1 MITMVFLK
9 ALCDLGI
16 YYTFGG
22 FFAVL
27 LGATSS
33 LLLAALPIQALC
45 FAAAYA
51 LRQSRLRF
59 LPLGLLLLCWLL
71 PGAGLA
77 EYAAFAPP
85 AAYLIWLT
93 TKGRFFPEW
102 SHQADIFS
110 RFWKIFFP
118 FLILALI
125 FGGAET
131 VTAITIPA
139 GAITL
144 LCSVLLTRTLRH
156 DPEVYCQ
163 KRCQLFNLAAVAVAG
178 VCAFLLSTP
187 TFLQGCLTVLR
198 AIYTYLIAP
207 VLMLLVYAAVGVLS
221 AVVWLFS
228 WIKLGFKTPENPVTL
243 NLQSAAETLGVEEAV
258 SNPPG
263 YLEKIGIALGII
275 VGALLLWA
283 LFRYLSRRN
292 GAAAPAKV
300 GSERREALLFH
311 PGAAENPQENSH
323 VQRIR
328 AQYRRFLKL
337 YYKAGLTRSPG
348 DTSQDI
354 ARYSRETMGD
364 EVSALRELYI
374 GARYNGEATREDV
387 AQARELCTR
396 IKRRQ
401 SK

>member
-16 YYTFGG
+16 YYTFAG

-27 LGATSS
+27 FGATSS

-45 FAAAYA
+45 FSAAYV

-59 LPLGLLLLCWLL
+59 LPLGMLLLCWIL
-71 PGAGLA
+71 PGAGPA
-77 EYAAFAPP
+77 EYVVFAPP

-93 TKGRFFPEW
+93 AKGRFFPEW
-102 SHQADIFS
+102 SHQTDIFS
-110 RFWKIFFP
+110 RFWKILFA
-118 FLILALI
+118 FLVLTLV
-125 FGGAET
+125 FGGAEA

-139 GAITL
+139 GAITF

-163 KRCQLFNLAAVAVAG
+163 KRCQLLNLATVAG
-178 VCAFLLSTP
+178 AGACAFLLSTP
-187 TFLQGCLTVLR
+187 AFLQGCLAVLR
-198 AIYTYLIAP
+198 AFYTYLIAP
-207 VLMLLVYAAVGVLS
+207 VLTLLVYATVGILS

-228 WIKLGFKTPENPVTL
+228 WIKLGFQTPENPVTL
-243 NLQSAAETLGVEEAV
+243 NIQSALDTLGVAEAA
-258 SNPPG
+258 NDAPD

-275 VGALLLWA
+275 IAALLLWT

-292 GAAAPAKV
+292 GAAAPAQV
-300 GSERREALLFH
+300 GSERREPFFPRREVAQA
-311 PGAAENPQENSH
+311 PKENSH

-328 AQYRRFLKL
+328 SQYRRFLKL
-337 YYKAGLTRSPG
+337 YYKAGFARSPS

-354 ARYSRETMGD
+354 AQYSRESMGD

-374 GARYNGEATREDV
+374 GARYNGEATPEDAV
-387 AQARELCTR
+387 QARELCTR

-401 SK
+401 PK

>member
-16 YYTFGG
+16 YYTFAG
-22 FFAVL
+22 FLAVL
-27 LGATSS
+27 FGAASS
-33 LLLAALPIQALC
+33 LLLAALLIQALC
-45 FAAAYA
+45 FTATYA

-59 LPLGLLLLCWLL
+59 LPLGLLLLCWIL
-71 PGAGLA
+71 PGAGPA
-77 EYAAFAPP
+77 EYVAFVPP
-85 AAYLIWLT
+85 AAYLTWLT
-93 TKGRFFPEW
+93 AKERFFPEW

-110 RFWKIFFP
+110 RFWKLFFP

-131 VTAITIPA
+131 ITAITIPA

-144 LCSVLLTRTLRH
+144 LCLVLLTRNLRH

-163 KRCQLFNLAAVAVAG
+163 KRCQLLNLSAVAGAG

-187 TFLQGCLTVLR
+187 TFLQWCLTVLR
-198 AIYTYLIAP
+198 TIYTYLLAP
-207 VLMLLVYAAVGVLS
+207 VLMLLVYAAVGILS
-221 AVVWLFS
+221 VVVWLIS
-228 WIKLGFKTPENPVTL
+228 WIKLGFKAPENSVTL
-243 NLQSAAETLGVEEAV
+243 NFQSAAETLGVEEAI
-258 SNPPG
+258 SDTPG

-275 VGALLLWA
+275 IGALLLWA

-300 GSERREALLFH
+300 GSERREPLFPH
-311 PGAAENPQENSH
+311 TGAAENPQENSH
-323 VQRIR
+323 IQRVR

-374 GARYNGEATREDV
+374 SARYNGEATREDA

-401 SK
+401 PK